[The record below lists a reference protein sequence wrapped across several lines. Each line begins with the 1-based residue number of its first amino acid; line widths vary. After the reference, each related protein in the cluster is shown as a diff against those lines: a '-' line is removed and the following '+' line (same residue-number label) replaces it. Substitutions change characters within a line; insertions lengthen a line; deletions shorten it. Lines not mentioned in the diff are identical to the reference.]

1 MKPVTRVSTLGM
13 RLGVLSDLHARFDLL
28 AEALGVCRRE
38 AVDGLVV
45 LGDLIDRADQAEA
58 CVAALRGWAVSG
70 VAGNHE
76 REVVEAWASGGG
88 QLTTEARAFFRGLP
102 VQVVVDD
109 CCFCHTLP
117 TGAQPDPVVRF
128 FANRNGGAPRAPY
141 RVVFVGDSH
150 RRSAVDERGPL
161 DLSAAELTI
170 DPDRRYVINP
180 GPLAAG
186 QFAIW
191 DRAAG
196 IVRFWSV

>member
-1 MKPVTRVSTLGM
+1 MNLVNRVSTLGM
-13 RLGVLSDLHARFDLL
+13 RLAVLSDLHARFDLL
-28 AEALGVCRRE
+28 AEALRICHAE

-45 LGDLIDRADQAEA
+45 LGDLIDRADQADA
-58 CVAALRGWAVSG
+58 CVAALHEWRVAG

-76 REVVEAWASGGG
+76 REVVEAWAAGTGR
-88 QLTTEARAFFRGLP
+88 LTAEAHAFFAGLP
-102 VQVVVDD
+102 EQLIVDD

-117 TGAQPDPVVRF
+117 AGAQPDPVVRF
-128 FANRNGGAPRAPY
+128 FAGRNGGAPRAAY
-141 RVVFVGDSH
+141 RVLFVGDSH

-186 QFAIW
+186 QFAVW
-191 DRAAG
+191 DRAASV
-196 IVRFWSV
+196 VRFWSL